1 MNAADLRAFLSI
13 SGLLPR
19 HVTQA
24 EEFFLAN
31 GPGMS
36 ARFYRGEKVGNREE
50 HISLET
56 LKRYLRLIDLP
67 SPGEDAVDG
76 QSPVGRARGRDEENP
91 PSLAEWIL
99 SLWRGAASVDTRILG
114 DFHVHTIHSDG
125 IDTVGKMAST
135 AHRMGYRWIGLAD
148 HAPGIDQPYRL
159 TVDSFQ
165 RRVDASKSAAL
176 QYPVR
181 LLQAVEAD
189 LVDSGV
195 QEIPAAIVDQLDYVM
210 ISSHDP
216 ELELSDGILRALET
230 AFSWSLVKGYAHP
243 FWMLDF
249 GRYKP
254 FIAEAV
260 SLAVAHD
267 VAVELNFYPDSIRAN
282 NFLINELRRLGGSVM
297 LSTDAHHANA
307 LELMRFAG
315 AFLKGCESV
324 EVLNFSEPPF

>member
-1 MNAADLRAFLSI
+1 M
-13 SGLLPR
+13 
-19 HVTQA
+19 
-24 EEFFLAN
+24 AN

-67 SPGEDAVDG
+67 SPVGEVLETQSSVG
-76 QSPVGRARGRDEENP
+76 QASALNEENP

-114 DFHVHTIHSDG
+114 DFHVHPIHSDG

-315 AFLKGCESV
+315 A
-324 EVLNFSEPPF
+324 

>member
-1 MNAADLRAFLSI
+1 M
-13 SGLLPR
+13 
-19 HVTQA
+19 
-24 EEFFLAN
+24 AN
-31 GPGMS
+31 GPGRS
-36 ARFYRGEKVGNREE
+36 AHFYRGEKVGNREE

-56 LKRYLRLIDLP
+56 LKRYLRLLDLP
-67 SPGEDAVDG
+67 SPEEDAVDG
-76 QSPVGRARGRDEENP
+76 QSSGGQACGRDQENP

-99 SLWRGAASVDTRILG
+99 SLWRGAASIDARILG

-125 IDTVGKMAST
+125 IDTVEKMVST
-135 AHRMGYRWIGLAD
+135 ANRLGYRWIGLAD
-148 HAPGIDQPYRL
+148 HAPGINQPYRL

-165 RRVDASKSAAL
+165 RRVEASKTAAL

-189 LVDSGV
+189 LGDSGV
-195 QEIPAAIVDQLDYVM
+195 QDIPEAIVDRLDYVM
-210 ISSHDP
+210 ISSHNP
-216 ELELSDGILRALET
+216 ELERSDRVLRALET

-249 GRYKP
+249 EGYKP

-260 SLAVAHD
+260 SLAIAHN

-282 NFLINELRRLGGSVM
+282 KFLINEVRRLGGSVM

-307 LELMRFAG
+307 LPLMRFAG
-315 AFLKGCESV
+315 AFLKGRESI
-324 EVLNFSEPPF
+324 EILNFSESPF